1 MLWNQCSS
9 KIIITD
15 LSAPKRCDFPVSVFV
30 FAQLKRP
37 SSEEKLQHDYQMT
50 MSKLLKR
57 QFISMEWHAESSS
70 EDCMPA
76 YKDLGRLSIEAYK
89 YIDEVIHRLNSF

>member
-1 MLWNQCSS
+1 M
-9 KIIITD
+9 T
-15 LSAPKRCDFPVSVFV
+15 FPYPSL

-50 MSKLLKR
+50 MSKLSKR

-70 EDCMPA
+70 EDCVSA
-76 YKDLGRLSIEAYK
+76 YKGLGRLSIEAYK
-89 YIDEVIHRLNSF
+89 HIDEVIHILNSLLRYKPRVTRNK